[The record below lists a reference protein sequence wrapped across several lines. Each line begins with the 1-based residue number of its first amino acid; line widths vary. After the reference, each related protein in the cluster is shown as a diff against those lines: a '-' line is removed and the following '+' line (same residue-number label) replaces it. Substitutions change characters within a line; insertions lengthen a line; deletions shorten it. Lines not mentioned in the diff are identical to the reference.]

1 MDDDI
6 VSRAKKF
13 AEHNG
18 TSISEIVEIYL
29 NTISNRPG
37 VDHIHSPLFESIRG
51 ILKSADMEDYREQY
65 RGHLARK
72 HL

>member
-1 MDDDI
+1 MA
-6 VSRAKKF
+6 RAKEFVK
-13 AEHNG
+13 HNG
-18 TSISEIVEIYL
+18 TPISEIVETYL
-29 NTISNRPG
+29 NTVSNRPG

-65 RGHLARK
+65 RGHHARK